1 MKSSR
6 SVTPQ
11 VTCSDQAALKNI
23 MVLEFRLNL
32 LQTQVEKTVVRV
44 LAAILDVKVE
54 APGHG
59 GRGSCVIGG

>member
-32 LQTQVEKTVVRV
+32 LQTQVEKP
-44 LAAILDVKVE
+44 L
-54 APGHG
+54 
-59 GRGSCVIGG
+59 